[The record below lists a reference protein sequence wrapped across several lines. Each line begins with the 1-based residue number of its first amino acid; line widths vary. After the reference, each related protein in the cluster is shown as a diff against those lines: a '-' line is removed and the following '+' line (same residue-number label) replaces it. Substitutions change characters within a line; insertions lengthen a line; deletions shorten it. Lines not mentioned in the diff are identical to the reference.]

1 MELIPIH
8 PFEPVSSNTIPEGQ
22 DWISQIKWD
31 GVRILSYWNGEETK
45 LYNRKLNERT
55 NTFPELTNIRSYT
68 NADSIIL
75 DGEVIALDQNGNPSF
90 HEVMRRDG
98 IRRLDRV
105 KFVMEAVPIYYM
117 IFDILYY
124 NGEWVNDKS
133 LKERLELLS
142 SVITPNKQI
151 QVVPI
156 NTDNQAL
163 FEVSKQHGLEGIV
176 CKKLNSRYIIDGKN
190 NDWQKIKNYKDI
202 IAVIGGV
209 TYRSGIVNSILVGL
223 YDDDDRFWYIGHVGT
238 GKLTHAEWKQ
248 LTKVIEA
255 IKIEKNPFSNQP
267 KRVKEI
273 QWIDPLLT
281 VKVQFIEWTE
291 GHSLRQ
297 PSIQAFVNQEPK
309 TCKFTN

>member
-8 PFEPVSSNTIPEGQ
+8 PFEPVSSNTVPEGQ

-55 NTFPELTNIRSYT
+55 YTFPELTNIRSYT

-124 NGEWVNDKS
+124 NGEWVNDKT

-156 NTDNQAL
+156 NNDNQAL

-176 CKKLNSRYIIDGKN
+176 CKNLNSRYIIDGKN
-190 NDWQKIKNYKDI
+190 SDWQKIKNYKDI

-223 YDDDDRFWYIGHVGT
+223 YDDEDRFWYIGHVGT

-248 LTKVIEA
+248 LTEVIEA

>member
-1 MELIPIH
+1 MELNPIH
-8 PFEPVSSNTIPEGQ
+8 PFEPVSSSTAPEG
-22 DWISQIKWD
+22 DEWISQIKWD
-31 GVRILSYWNGEETK
+31 GVRILTYWNGEETK

-75 DGEVIALDQNGNPSF
+75 DGEVIALDQNGTPSF

-105 KFVMEAVPIYYM
+105 KFVMEAVPVYYM
-117 IFDILYY
+117 IFDIVYY
-124 NGEWVNDKS
+124 NGKWVNDQT

-142 SVITPNKQI
+142 TVITPNKQI

-156 NTDNQAL
+156 NNENQAL
-163 FEVSKQHGLEGIV
+163 FEVSKLHGLEGIV
-176 CKKLNSRYIIDGKN
+176 CKNLNSRYLIDGKN
-190 NDWQKIKNYKDI
+190 SDWQKIKNYKDI

-238 GKLTHAEWKQ
+238 GKLTHAEWRE
-248 LTKVIEA
+248 LTKFIEA
-255 IKIEKNPFSNQP
+255 IKIAKNPFSNQP
-267 KRVKEI
+267 KRIKEI
-273 QWIDPLLT
+273 QWLDPLLT

-297 PSIQAFVNQEPK
+297 PSIQAFVNQEPR
-309 TCKFTN
+309 TCKF

>member
-8 PFEPVSSNTIPEGQ
+8 PFEPVSSNTVPEGQ

-55 NTFPELTNIRSYT
+55 YTFPELTNIRSYT

-124 NGEWVNDKS
+124 NGEWVNDKT

-156 NTDNQAL
+156 NNDNQAL

-176 CKKLNSRYIIDGKN
+176 CKNLNSRYIIDGKN
-190 NDWQKIKNYKDI
+190 SDWQKIKNYKDI

-223 YDDDDRFWYIGHVGT
+223 YDDEDRFWYIGHVGT

-248 LTKVIEA
+248 LTEVIES

>member
-8 PFEPVSSNTIPEGQ
+8 PFEPVSSNTVPEGQ

-75 DGEVIALDQNGNPSF
+75 DGEVIALDHNGNPSF

-124 NGEWVNDKS
+124 NGEWVNDKT

-142 SVITPNKQI
+142 SVITPNKQV

-156 NTDNQAL
+156 NNDNQAL

-176 CKKLNSRYIIDGKN
+176 CKNLNSRYIIDGKN
-190 NDWQKIKNYKDI
+190 SHWQKIKNYKDI

-223 YDDDDRFWYIGHVGT
+223 YDDEDRFWYIGHVGT